1 MHRWDGYGLLFEELR
16 IRDEQRMQFKSEG
29 DEVEEMKTYI
39 CDPRKCDA
47 CSKTACQGL
56 CFRTTQKEKR
66 ATGRRWFKYFWRA
79 FKSEHMRGA
88 KRWTSIS

>member
-1 MHRWDGYGLLFEELR
+1 
-16 IRDEQRMQFKSEG
+16 
-29 DEVEEMKTYI
+29 MKTYI

-66 ATGRRWFKYFWRA
+66 ATGRHWFKYFWRA
-79 FKSEHMRGA
+79 FKSEHMKGV
-88 KRWTSIS
+88 KR